1 MDLDDSLSEL
11 ESHLELPDFRD
22 LAKGFEEHLRESRG
36 LRREQREAIWQR
48 YQALWDRRKAFS
60 ERRKQVS
67 DAATARYMDQLL
79 GLDFTYDGL
88 PIFQTFSNFERV
100 GEKIRATRE
109 ILKGITNAVKNDSS
123 LVAADRK
130 KVFAAIDD
138 VWRKVGLSEEATFS
152 VHGERAAELYNE
164 AYRAVESLAPHD
176 ATPIFKAAQADLKS
190 LWLPKVER
198 EKYFDWFG
206 SLWATLQAKREEGKQ
221 RYENW
226 RSRQEQGLLRLE
238 AALAKA
244 EGALDRVRGNNRQ
257 NHDRLGDARSD
268 DWREVVSGW
277 IQEGEEKER
286 DIENSILEL
295 REKIRDARSRLQQ

>member
-1 MDLDDSLSEL
+1 MDLDENLN
-11 ESHLELPDFRD
+11 D
-22 LAKGFEEHLRESRG
+22 LEEHLEQPDFHDRAKAFEESLRHTRE
-36 LRREQREAIWQR
+36 LRREQRDAIWQR
-48 YQALWDRRKAFS
+48 YQGLWVRRKAFS
-60 ERRKQVS
+60 EARKRAS
-67 DAATARYMDQLL
+67 EAATQRYLDQLL

-109 ILKGITNAVKNDSS
+109 ILKGLSNAVKNDSS

-130 KVFAAIDD
+130 KVFTAIDD
-138 VWRKVGLSEEATFS
+138 VRLKVKLSEETTFF
-152 VHGERAAELYNE
+152 VHGERAAELYND
-164 AYRAVESLAPHD
+164 AYRAVESLAPRD
-176 ATPIFKAAQADLKS
+176 ATPIFKAAQAELKA
-190 LWLPKVER
+190 LWLPRIER
-198 EKYFDWFG
+198 EKYFNWFS

-226 RSRQEQGLLRLE
+226 RSRQEEGLHRLE

-244 EGALDRVRGNNRQ
+244 EGALDRVRENNRQ

-277 IQEGEEKER
+277 IQEGEDKER
-286 DIENSILEL
+286 DIENSIEVL